1 MNITELLTSLASG
14 TNAIIRSVASNLNLT
29 ASQAFSL
36 LLIPFDGIS
45 MSNLAYKLGLD
56 NSTLTR
62 NIQKLEKLHLVKR
75 QADNYD
81 KRVQRVVLT
90 KDGSSLVVLLERH
103 LEEQNHAILDHIDLD
118 TQEHLLTVLEQ
129 LSWALDCSRDKV

>member
-14 TNAIIRSVASNLNLT
+14 TNAIIRSVASNFNLT

-45 MSNLAYKLGLD
+45 MSHLAYKLGLD

-75 QADNYD
+75 KADNYD

-90 KDGSSLVVLLERH
+90 KDGSSLIVLLERH
-103 LEEQNHAILDHIDLD
+103 LEEQNHSILAHIDLD
-118 TQEHLLTVLEQ
+118 AQEHLLTVLEQ

>member
-1 MNITELLTSLASG
+1 MNITELLTTLASG
-14 TNAIIRSVASNLNLT
+14 TNAIIRSVASNFNLT

-45 MSNLAYKLGLD
+45 MSHLAYKLGLD

-75 QADNYD
+75 KADNYD

-90 KDGSSLVVLLERH
+90 KDGSSLIVLLERH
-103 LEEQNHAILDHIDLD
+103 LEEQNHSTGTGSIF
-118 TQEHLLTVLEQ
+118 
-129 LSWALDCSRDKV
+129 